1 MTSALGLKLQEAIE
15 AAEARKAMADWTE
28 PTPTPMTTKPTPVSE
43 ATFNAVRDNPGS
55 TRAQVCAVLDTQ
67 GYKPASTTSLI
78 SVMLGYGIVV
88 EEDGK
93 LRAIGDTY
101 KSRVVFNPRLK
112 QKPGPKAKKQPK
124 VVPQAAPAP
133 APAPAPV
140 PALRSTII
148 TTNFDVDSIIKNL
161 TIMQAKALRDTLN
174 NLFK

>member
-43 ATFNAVRDNPGS
+43 ATFNAVRDNPGL
-55 TRAQVCAVLDTQ
+55 TRAQICVVLDTQ

-101 KSRVVFNPRLK
+101 KPRVAFNPRLK
-112 QKPGPKAKKQPK
+112 QKLGPKVA
-124 VVPQAAPAP
+124 PQAAPAP
-133 APAPAPV
+133 
-140 PALRSTII
+140 RTTII

-161 TIMQAKALRDTLN
+161 TIYQAKELRDALN

>member
-28 PTPTPMTTKPTPVSE
+28 PTPTPMITKPTPVSE
-43 ATFNAVRDNPGS
+43 ATFNAVRDNPGL

-112 QKPGPKAKKQPK
+112 QKPGPKIKKHPK
-124 VVPQAAPAP
+124 VVPQAVPQAV
-133 APAPAPV
+133 PV
-140 PALRSTII
+140 PAPRSTII

>member
-28 PTPTPMTTKPTPVSE
+28 PTPTPTPMTTKPISVSE
-43 ATFNAVRDNPGS
+43 ATFNAVRDNPGL
-55 TRAQVCAVLDTQ
+55 TKAQVCAVLDTQ

-88 EEDGK
+88 EEDSK

-101 KSRVVFNPRLK
+101 KSRVAFNPRLK
-112 QKPGPKAKKQPK
+112 QKLGPKDKKPLKVVPK

-133 APAPAPV
+133 
-140 PALRSTII
+140 RSTII